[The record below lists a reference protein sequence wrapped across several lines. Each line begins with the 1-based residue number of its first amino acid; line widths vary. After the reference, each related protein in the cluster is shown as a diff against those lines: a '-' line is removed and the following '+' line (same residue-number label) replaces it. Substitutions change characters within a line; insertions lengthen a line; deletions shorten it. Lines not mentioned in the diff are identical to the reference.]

1 MSLDLIRRKHKWLTR
16 VVLIVVSV
24 TFVLGIGSLA
34 IDFGSFT
41 GAPRGSA
48 AEINGEEIS
57 LSEYYR
63 VRDNLR
69 RQYGQQGDELPQ
81 AAIDFI
87 NMSALNQL
95 IDLKLLAQKAKE
107 LGFRITDQELGE
119 SIRSNPAF
127 QVDGQFIGAE
137 GYQNFIEKG
146 LNEDIVTFEK
156 SYKQQLLAQKL
167 LSFIDE
173 TIMVTDEKLLNLY
186 NIQNEKVNLNYIE
199 FSNKDFLEA
208 YTPTEEEIE
217 RYYQGRKANFKT
229 DELRQ
234 IRYIVLDPEIFEKN
248 VQISD
253 EELSAYHNAY
263 TEEFISEDGKK
274 LPFEEVKSDVESK
287 LKSQK
292 AEVIRQEFLES
303 IELSQNPDKS
313 IDQIAKENSI
323 ESISESAPFAK
334 SERTGDIPPQIV
346 NRAFSELQRK
356 TSIVPVGTT
365 IWVMEVSEISE
376 PREKTLDETKAE
388 IITALKNQKS
398 NNQARKKANETL
410 NSLKSAKKEEIAA
423 KAKELGVN
431 LDETGPFTRLERVP
445 EINLEEIKSEVFEV
459 DENST
464 VLGKVYQNND
474 NFYVVIFKE
483 RMSADPVDF
492 EQQKEELKEQELQS
506 QRRDLM
512 QKWLQN
518 LRREAEIVPNNNLF
532 PVQG

>member
-1 MSLDLIRRKHKWLTR
+1 MSLDSIRRRHRWLT
-16 VVLIVVSV
+16 LTILFFISV
-24 TFVLGIGSLA
+24 AFILGIGSFVTG
-34 IDFGSFT
+34 FGDGTSSS
-41 GAPRGSA
+41 RGSA
-48 AEINGEEIS
+48 ADINGEEIS

-69 RQYGQQGDELPQ
+69 RQYGQQGEELPQ

-95 IDLKLLAQKAKE
+95 IDLKLLAQKAEE

-127 QVDGQFIGAE
+127 QVDGQFVGTE
-137 GYQNFIEKG
+137 DYQNFIEQG
-146 LNEDIVTFEK
+146 LNEDIGTFEK

-167 LSFIDE
+167 LGFINE
-173 TIMVTDEKLLNLY
+173 TIMVTDEKLFNLY
-186 NIQNEKVNLNYIE
+186 NMQNEKVNLNYIE
-199 FSNKDFLEA
+199 FSSEDFA
-208 YTPTEEEIE
+208 DSDTPTDEEIE
-217 RYYQGRKANFKT
+217 KYYQGRKANFKT

-234 IRYIVLDPEIFEKN
+234 IRYIVLEPETFEN
-248 VQISD
+248 RVQISN
-253 EELSAYHNAY
+253 EELSAYYNAY
-263 TEEFISEDGKK
+263 PEEFQSEDGTT
-274 LPFEEVKSDVESK
+274 LSFEEAKNDVESN

-292 AEVIRQEFLES
+292 GEVVRQEFLEN

-313 IDQIAKENSI
+313 IDQIAKENGV
-323 ESISESAPFAK
+323 ESISESAPFLR
-334 SERTGDIPPQIV
+334 SDRTGDIPPQIV
-346 NRAFSELQRK
+346 NRAFTGLQGK
-356 TSIVPVGTT
+356 TSVVPVGTT

-376 PREKTLDETKAE
+376 PREKTLDETKPE
-388 IITALKNQKS
+388 IISALKNQKS
-398 NNQARKKANETL
+398 NDQARKKADETL
-410 NSLKSAKKEEIAA
+410 NKLKSAKKEEIAA

-431 LDETGPFTRLERVP
+431 LNETGPFTRLEKIP
-445 EINLEEIKSEVFEV
+445 EINLEQIRSEVFEI

-464 VLGKVYQNND
+464 VLEKVYQNNN

-483 RMSADPVDF
+483 KTSADPGDF
-492 EQQKEELKEQELQS
+492 EQQKEELKEQELQT

-518 LRREAEIVPNNNLF
+518 LRREAKIVPNNNLF